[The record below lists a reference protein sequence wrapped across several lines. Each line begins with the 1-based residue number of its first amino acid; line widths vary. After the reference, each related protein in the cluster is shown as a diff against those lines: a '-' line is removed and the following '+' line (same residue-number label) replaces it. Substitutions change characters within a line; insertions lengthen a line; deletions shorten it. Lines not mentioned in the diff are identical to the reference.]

1 MRGESSNTCTSA
13 VRQRT
18 CVGSPMACML
28 CVFCA
33 YLELLSGGIAVYR
46 YSLDLCF
53 QQWSCGRESED
64 SAAEDMYDVSISIS
78 ISISISVVLV

>member
-1 MRGESSNTCTSA
+1 
-13 VRQRT
+13 
-18 CVGSPMACML
+18 MACML

-53 QQWSCGRESED
+53 QQ
-64 SAAEDMYDVSISIS
+64 
-78 ISISISVVLV
+78 